1 MHLKIKIDTKIRMSK
16 INIDAMGRIFKAK
29 NWLGEMANS
38 RDKYFLTVINN
49 KTLEVNYISK
59 K

>member
-29 NWLGEMANS
+29 N
-38 RDKYFLTVINN
+38 
-49 KTLEVNYISK
+49 
-59 K
+59 